1 MNYQEV
7 WDLANAIGYHRGRM
21 RSHQDMTSIEI
32 DKTAFDTMLKRIPK
46 EWVNTAIRAHDA
58 GITEGDQR

>member
-21 RSHQDMTSIEI
+21 RAEQNRKAIAT
-32 DKTAFDTMLKRIPK
+32 DKSAFDTMLNRIPK

-58 GITEGDQR
+58 GITEGGG